1 MYAVIVGCGRIGFN
15 LAKALIAV
23 GHEVTVIEDDQYRSQ
38 KITDELGSM
47 VIQGDGSSIT
57 TLKVAGVSRADLVI
71 AVTQSDEVNLAVCQ
85 MSKAVFNAPKT
96 MALVKNPAHA
106 ALFRLLGIDSV
117 INSTHLIISNIEEE
131 APNRPL
137 VHLLNLQRHNMDI
150 VALSIP
156 PDAAVVGQPLSQIDL
171 PPNSFIT
178 LVVKDEGPFLPEE
191 NLVIKAGDDLIVV
204 TITNE
209 EQALYEIL
217 TGVE

>member
-23 GHEVTVIEDDQYRSQ
+23 GHEVTVIEKDQSRSQ

-57 TLKVAGVSRADLVI
+57 TLKVAGVSRADLTI
-71 AVTQSDEVNLAVCQ
+71 AVTQYDEVNLAVCQ
-85 MSKAVFNAPKT
+85 ISKAVFNAPRT

-117 INSTHLIISNIEEE
+117 INSTHLIVSNIEEE
-131 APNRPL
+131 VPNHPL
-137 VHLLNLQRHNMDI
+137 VHLLNLQHHNMDI

-156 PDAAVVGQPLSQIDL
+156 PDAAVVGEPLSQIDL

-178 LVVKDEGPFLPEE
+178 LVVKDEGPLLPEE
-191 NLVIKAGDDLIVV
+191 NLVIKAGDDVIVV
-204 TITNE
+204 TMTSE
-209 EQALYEIL
+209 EQALYETL

>member
-23 GHEVTVIEDDQYRSQ
+23 GHEVTVIEKDQSRSQ

-47 VIQGDGSSIT
+47 VIQGDGSSIA
-57 TLKVAGVSRADLVI
+57 TLKVAGVSRADLTI
-71 AVTQSDEVNLAVCQ
+71 AVTQYDEVNLAVCQ
-85 MSKAVFNAPKT
+85 ISKAVFNAPRT
-96 MALVKNPAHA
+96 MALVKNPTHA

-117 INSTHLIISNIEEE
+117 INSPHLIVSNIEEE
-131 APNRPL
+131 VPNHPL
-137 VHLLNLQRHNMDI
+137 VHLLNLQHHNMDI

-156 PDAAVVGQPLSQIDL
+156 PDAAVVGEPLSQIDL

-178 LVVKDEGPFLPEE
+178 LVVKDEGPLLPEE
-191 NLVIKAGDDLIVV
+191 NLVIKAGDDVIVV
-204 TITNE
+204 TMTSE
-209 EQALYEIL
+209 EQALYETL

>member
-23 GHEVTVIEDDQYRSQ
+23 GHEVAVIEYDQSRSQ

-191 NLVIKAGDDLIVV
+191 NLVIEAGDDLIVV

>member
-1 MYAVIVGCGRIGFN
+1 MYTVIVGCGRIGFN

-38 KITDELGSM
+38 KIIDELGSM

-156 PDAAVVGQPLSQIDL
+156 PDAAVVGHPLSQIDL

-191 NLVIKAGDDLIVV
+191 NLVIEAGDDLIVV

>member
-38 KITDELGSM
+38 KIIDELGSM

-117 INSTHLIISNIEEE
+117 INLSLIHI
-131 APNRPL
+131 
-137 VHLLNLQRHNMDI
+137 
-150 VALSIP
+150 
-156 PDAAVVGQPLSQIDL
+156 
-171 PPNSFIT
+171 
-178 LVVKDEGPFLPEE
+178 
-191 NLVIKAGDDLIVV
+191 
-204 TITNE
+204 
-209 EQALYEIL
+209 
-217 TGVE
+217 

>member
-23 GHEVTVIEDDQYRSQ
+23 GHEVTVIEKDQSRSQ

-47 VIQGDGSSIT
+47 VIQGDGSSIA
-57 TLKVAGVSRADLVI
+57 TLKVAGVSRADLTI
-71 AVTQSDEVNLAVCQ
+71 AVTQYDEVNLAVCQ
-85 MSKAVFNAPKT
+85 ISKAVFNAPRT

-117 INSTHLIISNIEEE
+117 INSTHLIVSNIEEE
-131 APNRPL
+131 VPNHPL
-137 VHLLNLQRHNMDI
+137 VHLLNLQHHNMDI

-156 PDAAVVGQPLSQIDL
+156 PDAAVVGEPLSQIDL

-178 LVVKDEGPFLPEE
+178 LVVKDEGPLLPEE
-191 NLVIKAGDDLIVV
+191 NLVIKAGDDVIVV
-204 TITNE
+204 TMTSE
-209 EQALYEIL
+209 EQALYETL

>member
-1 MYAVIVGCGRIGFN
+1 MYTVIVGCGRIGFN

-191 NLVIKAGDDLIVV
+191 NLVIEAGDDLIVV